1 MMNWLRATCIIAVA
15 LTGCSPTTDGD
26 DDGGG
31 GETAEGGAM
40 AGGGALGAGGQM
52 DLGGNSGAGG
62 MEISGFMDP
71 DEGEPQPYVLP
82 ADLEEQVD
90 GGDVEACPPQHAFIN
105 SARGWAVD
113 RIGRPLDQAMVQ
125 LCVKYMDTAEC
136 LTPTSTNADG
146 VFRLNTIEGKRCLS
160 KMVFRSI
167 MPGGLR
173 APAYV
178 DYDVTLAA
186 NVNGDVVLR
195 EPFVL
200 YATTPI
206 PNPPEVESD
215 EDEYTFVFHTGME
228 IDLIPFDLNS
238 DYLRLGIRVVDT
250 SERGLTFLEGHPAP
264 DLLFAMS
271 PDSSVYGDGAPIRIP
286 NTLGLAAGAK
296 VDLFFTAGV
305 GCKDD
310 GELVDEGEWINY
322 GTGTVSADG
331 AMIASDSDSGLTC
344 VSWLGVSAQ

>member
-1 MMNWLRATCIIAVA
+1 MMNWLRATCVIALA
-15 LTGCSPTTDGD
+15 LTGCSKVDDGD
-26 DDGGG
+26 VDAAG
-31 GETAEGGAM
+31 GEM
-40 AGGGALGAGGQM
+40 ALGGTPAMGGQM
-52 DLGGNSGAGG
+52 NMGGVSGAGG
-62 MEISGFMDP
+62 VMMMDVFQDP

-82 ADLEEQVD
+82 AVLDEPITND
-90 GGDVEACPPQHAFIN
+90 APEACPQGHAFIN

-125 LCVKYMDTAEC
+125 LCVRFMDTAEC
-136 LTPTSTNADG
+136 LTPTSTDADG
-146 VFRLNTIEGKRCLS
+146 VFQLNTIEGKRCLS

-167 MPGGLR
+167 MPGSLR

-178 DYDVTLAA
+178 DYDVALAA
-186 NVNGDVVLR
+186 DSNGDLVLR
-195 EPFVL
+195 DPFVL
-200 YATTPI
+200 YATVPV
-206 PNPPEVESD
+206 PNPPEVDND
-215 EDEYTFVFHTGME
+215 EVEYTFTFHTGME
-228 IDLIPFDLNS
+228 MDLIPWDLNS
-238 DYLRLGIRVVDT
+238 DYQRLGIRPVDT
-250 SERGLTFLEGHPAP
+250 DERGLTFLAGHPLP

-310 GELVDEGEWINY
+310 GELVVEGEWINY

-331 AMIASDSDSGLTC
+331 TTIASDPDSGLTC
-344 VSWLGVSAQ
+344 VSWLGVTAQ